1 MKSCSL
7 KSFTLIELIVVMGI
21 IAFFAGMG
29 LVTFGNTNQ
38 INSLRQVKD
47 RVTDGL
53 EYAKQKA
60 KAPELYDCSTNE
72 LAYNFNLNATSY
84 YVQRCCANPTTK
96 VLVGGSCQQI
106 QQYAFPA
113 NISAISSPLP
123 LSVNFYLLN
132 NGSNGTTAGNPIR
145 LKNPSVNKCLDV
157 TVSTSGAIEV
167 FDIADCP

>member
-1 MKSCSL
+1 MVNIMSL
-7 KSFTLIELIVVMGI
+7 NKSFTLIELIVVMGI

-38 INSLRQVKD
+38 INSLRQGKERVK
-47 RVTDGL
+47 G
-53 EYAKQKA
+53 
-60 KAPELYDCSTNE
+60 PELYDCSTNE

-145 LKNPSVNKCLDV
+145 LKNSSVNKCLDV